1 MQTFAIIPAR
11 YASTRF
17 PGKPLVE
24 IQGKSMIRRV
34 YEQALSANIFSR
46 VVVATDDERIFNHVQ
61 AFGGEVV
68 MTSPH
73 HLSGTDRCG
82 EVLASGKYACDV
94 VFNIQGD
101 EPFIQ
106 PEQLQLLHKVFEN
119 PMAEIATL
127 VKSISDEKDIA
138 NPNVVKVVFSK
149 QGQAMY
155 FSRSAIPFARN
166 IGATYYRHIG
176 LYAFR
181 SNILSQLVTLAP
193 TDLERSESLEQLR
206 WLENGFHINVAET
219 QMDTIGIDTPDDLL
233 KI

>member
-1 MQTFAIIPAR
+1 M
-11 YASTRF
+11 
-17 PGKPLVE
+17 
-24 IQGKSMIRRV
+24 
-34 YEQALSANIFSR
+34 
-46 VVVATDDERIFNHVQ
+46 
-61 AFGGEVV
+61 
-68 MTSPH
+68 
-73 HLSGTDRCG
+73 
-82 EVLASGKYACDV
+82 
-94 VFNIQGD
+94 
-101 EPFIQ
+101 
-106 PEQLQLLHKVFEN
+106 HKVFEN
-119 PMAEIATL
+119 PQAEIATL

-138 NPNVVKVVFSK
+138 NPNVVKVVFTK